1 MKTVKL
7 EALREEVARLERGSS
22 RVASER
28 FPLGEE
34 SIDAALGGG
43 LTRGGMHEI
52 FAQTT
57 ADEPNAAAFAIAL
70 CVRASEKKPVVWVR
84 QDFVSVEAGE
94 LYAPGI
100 AELGLSPDRLILVKA
115 RDGPAVLRAGE
126 EAVRCSPLGAVIV
139 EPWGAP
145 KALDLAAS
153 RRLAL
158 AAGQSGVSLFMVRA
172 GAKPAPS
179 AAATRWSVSPALS
192 RALEADAPGHPSW
205 QISLMRDRAGVSG
218 RNWTVE
224 WNRDDG
230 VFTLPDRYRKA
241 REVTQPRGAGEALA
255 GAVVSVPAGGP
266 DHAERL
272 AG

>member
-1 MKTVKL
+1 VKTVKL
-7 EALREEVARLERGSS
+7 EVLREEVARLERGSS

-28 FPLGEE
+28 FSLGDE

-43 LTRGGMHEI
+43 LLRGGMHEI
-52 FAQTT
+52 FAETS
-57 ADEPNAAAFAIAL
+57 ADEPNAAAFAVAL
-70 CVRASEKKPVVWVR
+70 AVRASAGKPVVWVR

-158 AAGQSGVSLFMVRA
+158 VAGQSGVSLFMVRA
-172 GAKPAPS
+172 GARPAPS
-179 AAATRWSVSPALS
+179 AAATRWSVKPALS

-205 QISLMRDRAGVSG
+205 TLSLMRDRAGISG

-230 VFTLPDRYRKA
+230 LFTLPIRHAK
-241 REVTQPRGAGEALA
+241 TGEAIQGEDWPAVA
-255 GAVVSVPAGGP
+255 GAVVSVPSGGP
-266 DHAERL
+266 DHEERL

>member
-7 EALREEVARLERGSS
+7 EALREEVARIERGSS

-28 FPLGEE
+28 FSLGEE
-34 SIDAALGGG
+34 SMDAVLGGG

-52 FAQTT
+52 FAETT

-70 CVRASEKKPVVWVR
+70 AVRASGKKPVVWVR

-94 LYAPGI
+94 VYAPGI

-126 EAVRCSPLGAVIV
+126 EAVRCPPLGAVIV

-158 AAGQSGVSLFMVRA
+158 AAGQSGVSLFLVRA

-179 AAATRWSVSPALS
+179 AAATRWSVRPSLS

-205 QISLMRDRAGVSG
+205 RLSLMRDRAGGAG
-218 RNWTVE
+218 RTWTVE

-230 VFTLPDRYRKA
+230 VFSLPSRRKHSQQGELQPKVA
-241 REVTQPRGAGEALA
+241 RAL
-255 GAVVSVPAGGP
+255 VSLPAGGS
-266 DHAERL
+266 DLAERL